1 MRRTNPVPS
10 PYQGRCTL
18 GFHAKI
24 RGCTRDGVK
33 LVLSW
38 YGFDPWMDTPK
49 REQIA
54 STSWCSCWVVC
65 RLFPSSPPSDPMP
78 IFGYFYFG
86 NPRTN
91 WENRAGENGRT
102 LDVMGVEKCVW
113 FSSIYSQ
120 SPFATSSVT
129 RHLLPFLSPT
139 SSCFQWLAAPGY
151 PTKGRSG
158 RQYGYY
164 SLGVYLCSLG

>member
-24 RGCTRDGVK
+24 RGCTRVGVK

-102 LDVMGVEKCVW
+102 LDVMGVENVYGSAQSTANLHLQQALLQGICCH
-113 FSSIYSQ
+113 SSPLHPLSFNGSLRLAIL
-120 SPFATSSVT
+120 PRGVADAHMATT
-129 RHLLPFLSPT
+129 
-139 SSCFQWLAAPGY
+139 A
-151 PTKGRSG
+151 
-158 RQYGYY
+158 
-164 SLGVYLCSLG
+164 

>member
-24 RGCTRDGVK
+24 RGCTRVGVK

-54 STSWCSCWVVC
+54 STGWCSCWVVC
-65 RLFPSSPPSDPMP
+65 RLFPSSPRLTLCLFLG
-78 IFGYFYFG
+78 IFILGTPEQIGKIGPAKMGEHSTLWELKNVYGSAQSTANLHLQQALLQGICCHSSPLHPLAFNG
-86 NPRTN
+86 SLRLAILPRGV
-91 WENRAGENGRT
+91 AGAN
-102 LDVMGVEKCVW
+102 M
-113 FSSIYSQ
+113 
-120 SPFATSSVT
+120 ATT
-129 RHLLPFLSPT
+129 
-139 SSCFQWLAAPGY
+139 A
-151 PTKGRSG
+151 
-158 RQYGYY
+158 
-164 SLGVYLCSLG
+164 